1 MDFNRLQLFLQVARL
16 GSMTKVAHEIGT
28 VQPVVSRNIA
38 ALEEEL
44 HCRLFERTGRGMK
57 LTQAGE
63 TFLPRVKQILDDVDT
78 LIEDARSMA
87 GHAVGLVRVG
97 MVASFSDPLV
107 GILLSAVSRDH
118 PQINLRILEGSIGQ
132 IDLWLKQDLLDIGLI
147 YRTDVEAV
155 DGEEEVARM
164 PSYLV
169 GAANDPML
177 AEETV
182 PFPVLKDLPIILAAN
197 RSSLRSR
204 LTELARDAGVDFSPA
219 IETNSA
225 TLNLKLAEMGQGYA
239 LLSLPAFIERYRR
252 GKVSCARIVDP
263 EMTNVVNLSYS
274 NIRPPSVACRAVG
287 ATLKTIV
294 HGLTSDGAWRGVPK
308 SGIPGSPDC
317 SEDT

>member
-1 MDFNRLQLFLQVARL
+1 MQLFLHVARL
-16 GSMTKVAHEIGT
+16 GSMTKVAHELGT
-28 VQPVVSRNIA
+28 VQPVVSRNVS

-63 TFLPRVKQILDDVDT
+63 AFLPRIKQILNDIDALV
-78 LIEDARSMA
+78 EDARSMA

-107 GILLSAVSRDH
+107 AQLLSCVARDH

-147 YRTDVEAV
+147 YRTKDEQV
-155 DGEEEVARM
+155 DGEEQVARM
-164 PSYLV
+164 PSFLV
-169 GAANDPML
+169 GAANDPLL
-177 AEETV
+177 AEDTV
-182 PFPVLKDLPIILAAN
+182 PFSVLGEVPIILAAN

-204 LTELARDAGVDFSPA
+204 LTEAAREAGIDFSPA

-239 LLSLPAFIERYRR
+239 LLSLPAFINRYRQVR
-252 GKVSCARIVDP
+252 VSCAQVVDP
-263 EMTNVVNLSYS
+263 EMINVVNLCYS
-274 NIRPPSVACRAVG
+274 NIRPPSLASRAVG
-287 ATLKTIV
+287 DL
-294 HGLTSDGAWRGVPK
+294 LTSLVTSLTTEGAWRGVPPH
-308 SGIPGSPDC
+308 GDLPAPGP
-317 SEDT
+317 EAE